1 MSHVV
6 KAPVGSLRI
15 ALNEDRIGAL
25 IGDRGEVKKNIEE
38 RLKVKLKVDSK
49 MGEVEIIPL
58 EGSSLNELMK
68 AKNVITAI
76 NHGFNPEHAL
86 KLAEDDMFLEIIDL
100 SDYARNR
107 NDLVRIKGRI
117 IGERGKFWRLLEEMT
132 GVNLTVYDK
141 YVAIIGDYESVRVAR
156 EALMMII
163 EGRQHRTVINYLK
176 REVSELKRRR
186 LELWEKR
193 PFGP

>member
-1 MSHVV
+1 MV

>member
-1 MSHVV
+1 VV

-132 GVNLTVYDK
+132 GVNLTVYNK